1 MIFLLQMKMVLEGAI
16 PESQSPCLI
25 NTLALEHVVLSQ
37 LYISWCMS
45 LPTLQLALCVLG
57 NNLCSYRLPQQ
68 PILVS
73 SMPVMPALWS
83 PSSVG
88 EETRFQKSFTWREKR
103 SYLNAQVPYS
113 PCCVSVAAHVFGQG
127 FVSPLRMWPR
137 MQICVTWCMMDLS
150 NLPGDFQAV
159 SESFLLTD
167 VCFHI
172 PSVLMYGHLNL

>member
-37 LYISWCMS
+37 LYIAWCMT

-103 SYLNAQVPYS
+103 SYS
-113 PCCVSVAAHVFGQG
+113 PMGFCPPFG
-127 FVSPLRMWPR
+127 FWERLCSHLSAFSSSSSP
-137 MQICVTWCMMDLS
+137 MDS
-150 NLPGDFQAV
+150 R
-159 SESFLLTD
+159 TK
-167 VCFHI
+167 
-172 PSVLMYGHLNL
+172 YK